1 MYADARHVD
10 AVIVSQAAIMLAS
23 KNAAATVAAG
33 ASPATAHSSGLS
45 TAASTSAS
53 TLAPAQA
60 PAQAPAAFPATA
72 PEHLLRVRYRAD
84 VESLFAEHQHQK
96 RFDSPP
102 CIFKH
107 HGDFT
112 RKGLTEFVVKFAEY
126 RDMESANQK
135 QTNDFM
141 KHVMCTR
148 SLLFYG
154 YSISDRD
161 LLHMF
166 DDLTESFG
174 PTHG

>member
-33 ASPATAHSSGLS
+33 ASPATA
-45 TAASTSAS
+45 S
-53 TLAPAQA
+53 TLA

-154 YSISDRD
+154 YSISDSD